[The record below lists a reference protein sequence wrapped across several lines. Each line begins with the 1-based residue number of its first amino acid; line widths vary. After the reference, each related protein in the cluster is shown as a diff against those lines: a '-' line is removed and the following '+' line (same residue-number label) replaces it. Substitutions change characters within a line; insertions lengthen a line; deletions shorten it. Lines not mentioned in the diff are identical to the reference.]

1 MRARIA
7 GLAGLVGGLAVAA
20 VGPEVMAQ
28 PPAAAKPVWVY
39 AHDLR
44 VRKGGE
50 KDFTKDTAKFGV
62 EFFKDETGGAVVA
75 ISQAGDLA
83 VIPGGQA
90 GADKKATWLFAHD
103 LRARK
108 GDEEKF
114 TKDTAKFGVEAFKD
128 TASGRI
134 LYVSEKGTIALADAP
149 ASVATDKEPAW
160 HHALILKVRGPNEK
174 DFTSAKKFGVEAF
187 KDGNT
192 GGLIYITETGDL
204 ACAPA
209 PPQPPEPDQ
218 VKAPKA
224 LYGLE
229 LRVRKAD
236 EADFT
241 ANTRKVGVEVFRD
254 ENTGGLLY
262 ISETG
267 SVAAAPSPAEV
278 KSGQGVSWKHAM
290 TLKARPGGVNEFEK
304 ASKFGVEVFQDN
316 NTGYLVY
323 ASETWSIAVLPKK

>member
-1 MRARIA
+1 MRARF
-7 GLAGLVGGLAVAA
+7 AGLVGLVGAIAA
-20 VGPEVMAQ
+20 TVGPEAVGQ
-28 PPAAAKPVWVY
+28 PSAPKPVWAF

-50 KDFTKDTAKFGV
+50 KDFTPETPKVGV
-62 EFFKDETGGAVVA
+62 EFFKDEAGGALVA
-75 ISQAGDLA
+75 VTQVGDLEVVPA
-83 VIPGGQA
+83 GQV
-90 GADKKATWLFAHD
+90 GAEKKAAWLFAHD

-114 TKDTAKFGVEAFKD
+114 TASTTKYGVEAFKD
-128 TASGRI
+128 TATGKI
-134 LYVSEKGTIALADAP
+134 LYVSEKATVALADAP
-149 ASVATDKEPAW
+149 GSVAADKEPAW
-160 HHALILKVRGPNEK
+160 HHALVLKVRGPNEK
-174 DFTSAKKFGVEAF
+174 EWANARKFGVEAF

-192 GGLIYITETGDL
+192 GGLIYVTETGSL
-204 ACAPA
+204 ACLPA
-209 PPQPPEPDQ
+209 PPQPPAPDK
-218 VKAPKA
+218 VKPPTA

-236 EADFT
+236 EPDFT
-241 ANTRKVGVEVFRD
+241 GNTKKVGVEVFRD

-267 SVAAAPSPAEV
+267 SVAAVPAPAQV
-278 KSGQGVSWKHAM
+278 KSGGGVDWRHAM

-304 ASKFGVEVFQDN
+304 ANKFGVEVFQDK

-323 ASETWSIAVLPKK
+323 ASETGAIAVLAKK